1 MFSSIYNLIVI
12 SNTFNIKYIYK
23 NYTLLVIMRF
33 HYLTSN
39 IITTKIMLMTTIV
52 LMIFNTNTIAYS
64 TPQPNADS
72 LIFEDPE
79 IGVKF
84 EYPNDWVR
92 EDSFLYGP
100 ESECSS
106 LPCNRLPQVLVSK
119 DPTVYEGFSL
129 EDYMN
134 QQKLYHEYAEG
145 YQPIALNETKIGGK
159 NAFHY
164 VYSTK
169 SPFIME
175 NEEIINH
182 EIDTTEGINLYKIT
196 FTALLNEQYDNYLK
210 SFKKM
215 IDTFEIIS

>member
-1 MFSSIYNLIVI
+1 MI
-12 SNTFNIKYIYK
+12 
-23 NYTLLVIMRF
+23 
-33 HYLTSN
+33 
-39 IITTKIMLMTTIV
+39 MTTIG
-52 LMIFNTNTIAYS
+52 LIIFNTNTIAYA

-84 EYPNDWVR
+84 EYPNDWVKQG
-92 EDSFLYGP
+92 SFLYGP
-100 ESECSS
+100 GSECSS

-134 QQKLYHEYAEG
+134 QQRSYHEYAEG
-145 YQPIALNETKIGGK
+145 YQPIALNETKIGER

-182 EIDTTEGINLYKIT
+182 EIYTTEGVNLYKIS
-196 FTALLNEQYDNYLK
+196 FSALLNEQYDKYLK

>member
-1 MFSSIYNLIVI
+1 
-12 SNTFNIKYIYK
+12 
-23 NYTLLVIMRF
+23 MRF
-33 HYLTSN
+33 HYVTSN
-39 IITTKIMLMTTIV
+39 MIITKIMIMTTIV
-52 LMIFNTNTIAYS
+52 LIVYNTNTIAYS
-64 TPQPNADS
+64 TTPQPDS
-72 LIFEDPE
+72 RIFEDPE

-92 EDSFLYGP
+92 QGSFLYGP
-100 ESECSS
+100 GSECSS

-129 EDYMN
+129 QDYMN
-134 QQKLYHEYAEG
+134 QQRSYHEYAEG

-169 SPFIME
+169 SPFLTE

-196 FTALLNEQYDNYLK
+196 FTALLNEQYDKYLK

>member
-1 MFSSIYNLIVI
+1 
-12 SNTFNIKYIYK
+12 
-23 NYTLLVIMRF
+23 MRF
-33 HYLTSN
+33 HYVTSN
-39 IITTKIMLMTTIV
+39 IIITKIMLITTIV
-52 LMIFNTNTIAYS
+52 LILSNTNTIAYS

-72 LIFEDPE
+72 LIFEDSE

-92 EDSFLYGP
+92 QDSFLYGP
-100 ESECSS
+100 NSECSS

-119 DPTVYEGFSL
+119 DAFVYEGFSL
-129 EDYMN
+129 EDYLN
-134 QQKLYHEYAEG
+134 QQKSYHEYAEG
-145 YQPIALNETKIGGK
+145 YQPIALNKTKIGEN

-169 SPFIME
+169 SPLIME

-182 EIDTTEGINLYKIT
+182 EIYTTKGINLYKIS
-196 FTALLNEQYDNYLK
+196 FTALHNEQYDKYLK

-215 IDTFEIIS
+215 VDTFEIIS

>member
-1 MFSSIYNLIVI
+1 MSFPYV
-12 SNTFNIKYIYK
+12 
-23 NYTLLVIMRF
+23 
-33 HYLTSN
+33 TSN
-39 IITTKIMLMTTIV
+39 IIITKIMIMTTIG
-52 LMIFNTNTIAYS
+52 LIIFNTNTIAYA

-84 EYPNDWVR
+84 EYPNDWVKQG
-92 EDSFLYGP
+92 SFLYGP
-100 ESECSS
+100 GSECSS

-134 QQKLYHEYAEG
+134 QQRSYHEYAEG
-145 YQPIALNETKIGGK
+145 YQPIALNETKIGER

-182 EIDTTEGINLYKIT
+182 EIYTTEGVNLYKVS
-196 FTALLNEQYDNYLK
+196 FSALLNEQYDKYLK